1 MTQADDEKDWIQVRE
16 RAKRAVQA
24 LEDAPGIANTDDP
37 HVRALLDYYH
47 HTSRV
52 IRQAQDD

>member
-16 RAKRAVQA
+16 RAKKAAQRLNNLEHKGIGSYDDVQA
-24 LEDAPGIANTDDP
+24 LI
-37 HVRALLDYYH
+37 DYYY

>member
-1 MTQADDEKDWIQVRE
+1 MTQADDEKDWMQVRE
-16 RAKRAVQA
+16 RAKKAAQSLKDLSERDFPVPWQCQ
-24 LEDAPGIANTDDP
+24 
-37 HVRALLDYYH
+37 ALLDYYH

>member
-16 RAKRAVQA
+16 RAAKAARE
-24 LEDAPGIANTDDP
+24 LEKAPGEDKY
-37 HVRALLDYYH
+37 VQALLDYYY